1 MPTNDKE
8 YMKEYMKKRY
18 NNDKEK
24 INKYQRSLRLKSK
37 KNISNE
43 MWEKYK
49 DHLVDV
55 VKLQDVLTS
64 LPIDIINEI
73 LLEHNISTKI
83 EKN

>member
-24 INKYQRSLRLKSK
+24 INKYQRSLRLKTK

-55 VKLQDVLTS
+55 VKLQEVLTS

>member
-18 NNDKEK
+18 ENDKEK

-49 DHLVDV
+49 DHLIDV
-55 VKLQDVLTS
+55 VKLKEILSS

-73 LLEHNISTKI
+73 LLEHNISTSI